1 MDTGLIMK
9 KEYKHYDILCVI
21 LLLFLLLA
29 FAYIGAWSAQAE
41 IGKNPYD
48 SSDTV
53 IYVFNEHEQLEMEK
67 YFEAYCNEIDSLCYS
82 YGFEIDADRID
93 ILNDVE
99 MEEEAYRLLGDKF
112 YTWRQRE
119 SKYAWIR
126 DVYIARYAY

>member
-1 MDTGLIMK
+1 MKNKDTYLVM
-9 KEYKHYDILCVI
+9 ILMI
-21 LLLFLLLA
+21 LFVSFALL
-29 FAYIGAWSAQAE
+29 GANMVAASE
-41 IGKNPYD
+41 NPYET
-48 SSDTV
+48 DTIV
-53 IYVFNEHEQLEMEK
+53 YVFDAQEQMDMEK

-126 DVYIARYAY
+126 DVFIARYCY

>member
-1 MDTGLIMK
+1 MNKLVLILGIITG
-9 KEYKHYDILCVI
+9 ILAGIFITPTVE
-21 LLLFLLLA
+21 A
-29 FAYIGAWSAQAE
+29 TE
-41 IGKNPYD
+41 IGNPYET
-48 SSDTV
+48 DTV
-53 IYVFNEHEQLEMEK
+53 IYIFDVQEQMDMEK

-99 MEEEAYRLLGDKF
+99 MEEEAYRILGDKF

-126 DVYIARYAY
+126 DVYIARYCY

>member
-1 MDTGLIMK
+1 MNKVKD
-9 KEYKHYDILCVI
+9 KHYNLFCII
-21 LLLFLLLA
+21 FLLFLFFA
-29 FAYIGAWSAQAE
+29 FAYIGAWSAAASE
-41 IGKNPYD
+41 IKNPYD
-48 SSDTV
+48 SDTV

-67 YFEAYCNEIDSLCYS
+67 YFEAYCNEIDSLCYA